1 MLAKSAKDQGFALSE
16 GKSPCRGCGLVM
28 RGGPAALDSAQGM
41 SPNPAKQSYGI
52 LCQVAYI
59 KAFRFFV
66 EIPNLFN
73 SLFCRIFEPKKS
85 INFF

>member
-1 MLAKSAKDQGFALSE
+1 MAELFRIAASGNRIASRVGTFPQG
-16 GKSPCRGCGLVM
+16 V
-28 RGGPAALDSAQGM
+28 
-41 SPNPAKQSYGI
+41 NT
-52 LCQVAYI
+52 